1 MNATPG
7 LQIPLPVHLRDD
19 ATLENYLP
27 AGEGDALLGTLGQ
40 LQSGRE
46 QSMFLHGIEGSGKSH
61 LLQACCHLLPE
72 SSLYLPMGALST
84 YAPQEVL
91 AGAEGMRLVCLDDLQ
106 QVVGMPEWERAL
118 FNLFNESRERGH
130 ALLLAADVT
139 PRNLDISLP
148 DLQSR
153 FSWGVVYHLAAPD
166 DERRCEILQF
176 RARQRGLELPVEVAR
191 FLVNRVPRS
200 MDTLLELL
208 DQLDRASLA
217 QKRRLSIPFVKQI
230 LDL

>member
-1 MNATPG
+1 M
-7 LQIPLPVHLRDD
+7 
-19 ATLENYLP
+19 
-27 AGEGDALLGTLGQ
+27 
-40 LQSGRE
+40 
-46 QSMFLHGIEGSGKSH
+46 
-61 LLQACCHLLPE
+61 
-72 SSLYLPMGALST
+72 
-84 YAPQEVL
+84 
-91 AGAEGMRLVCLDDLQ
+91 
-106 QVVGMPEWERAL
+106 
-118 FNLFNESRERGH
+118 
-130 ALLLAADVT
+130 LAADVS